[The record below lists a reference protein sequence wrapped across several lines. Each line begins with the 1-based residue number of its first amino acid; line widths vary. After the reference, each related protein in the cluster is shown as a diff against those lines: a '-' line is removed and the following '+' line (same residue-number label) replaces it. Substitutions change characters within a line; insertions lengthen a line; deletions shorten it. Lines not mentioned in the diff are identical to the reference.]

1 MSATFDPT
9 LANARDILR
18 FDVGD
23 TAVATAIWPDALY
36 DAQIARYPD
45 DLREAELA
53 IVEGLLV
60 LFAQKPDAFKAAGQI
75 EVTWKERIAAWQAL
89 RDRLRAELGLIP
101 STNLRESRAA
111 TVRVRYTF

>member
-1 MSATFDPT
+1 MAATFDPT
-9 LANARDILR
+9 LANDRDILR

-23 TAVATAIWPDALY
+23 TVVATAIWPDELY
-36 DAQIARYPD
+36 DAQIARYS

-75 EVTWKERIAAWQAL
+75 EVTWKERIATWQTL

-101 STNLRESRAA
+101 SSNLRDSRAR
-111 TVRVRYTF
+111 TVNVQYTF